1 MALSEF
7 RSPITADLAASTKHL
22 TTTTDSNLFPPE
34 VNKIVTKGI
43 PPRKYWIV
51 CDGEGRMYGRR
62 IEDPIETLERIAK
75 LLKDGLIT
83 EEEYQR
89 MKTALLGLIAG

>member
-1 MALSEF
+1 MTSDEF
-7 RSPITADLAASTKHL
+7 RSPITANLAASTKHL

-34 VNKIVTKGI
+34 VNKIVTKGM

-62 IEDPIETLERIAK
+62 IEDPIETLKRLAE
-75 LLKDGLIT
+75 LLEDGLIT
-83 EEEYQR
+83 EDEYQHA
-89 MKTALLGLIAG
+89 KTELLSKLL